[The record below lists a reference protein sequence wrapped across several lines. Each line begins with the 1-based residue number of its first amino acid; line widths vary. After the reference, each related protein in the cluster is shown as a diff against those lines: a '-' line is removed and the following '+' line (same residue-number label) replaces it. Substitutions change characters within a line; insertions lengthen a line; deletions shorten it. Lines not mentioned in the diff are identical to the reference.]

1 MNDSVL
7 LVEKADGLATVTLN
21 RPDKM
26 NALSLE
32 LRRAIADTFQGLEE
46 DDGVAVVIV
55 TGAGKAFCA
64 GLDLKELG
72 SGEAEVGQPDQ
83 AWGDPVRAM
92 ADFSGPI
99 IGAVNGVAVTGGFEL
114 ALACDVLV
122 ASTRA
127 RFADTHG
134 RIGLAPAWGL
144 SQRLPRL
151 IGLARAKE
159 VSLTGNY
166 VDAQTAERR
175 GLVNRV
181 VEPDELLPICR
192 RMATDMLSMVPSF
205 LPFYKRLL
213 DTGYGMN
220 FDDAMAF
227 EVREAVDHNS
237 SVSATEVEALRESV
251 MRRGKRQTRGN

>member
-1 MNDSVL
+1 MNNSVL
-7 LVEKADGLATVTLN
+7 LVEKRDGFATVTLN
-21 RPDKM
+21 RPEKM

-32 LRRAIADTFQGLEE
+32 LRRAIADTFRMLEE
-46 DDGVAVVIV
+46 DGEVSVVIV

-72 SGEAEVGQPDQ
+72 SGDAEVGRPDDS
-83 AWGDPVRAM
+83 GSDPARAI
-92 ADFSGPI
+92 AGFSGPI

-159 VSLTGNY
+159 VSLTGNF
-166 VDAQTAERR
+166 VDAQTAERW
-175 GLVNRV
+175 GLINRV

-192 RMATDMLSMVPSF
+192 RMAADMLSMVPSF

-220 FDDAMAF
+220 FDDAMAY
-227 EVREAVDHNS
+227 EACEARDHNDK
-237 SVSATEVEALRESV
+237 VSATEIEALRASV
-251 MRRGKRQTRGN
+251 MRRGKQQTRGD